1 MHEGWAIAYCN
12 GPGCY
17 SAVHTVLPGTCTI
30 CIVRRTRS
38 FLQNCF
44 SSRRPPFVWV
54 PRYRLRTWSY
64 FYTSKK
70 PDSVGVWLM
79 CSLGPRWLGS
89 GSTHPN
95 YTLVQFS
102 SVSALSATCFLCI
115 IASSTIDQQKSTFRT
130 FRTVPLNRCTQLK
143 PRTHVFSPL
152 PVRVKIPGTPE
163 HAAHCFSALQ
173 HRQNHAT
180 VPVHCLATTR
190 LETFAETFV
199 VGLTDCHRMVN
210 WAWAVVCHIF
220 DLESLLLSSS
230 SSSPFVHN
238 RYHPVL
244 FSLAST
250 LMIKQYRPDSTP

>member
-130 FRTVPLNRCTQLK
+130 VPYRTAEPLY
-143 PRTHVFSPL
+143 
-152 PVRVKIPGTPE
+152 PVK
-163 HAAHCFSALQ
+163 
-173 HRQNHAT
+173 
-180 VPVHCLATTR
+180 
-190 LETFAETFV
+190 AENS
-199 VGLTDCHRMVN
+199 R
-210 WAWAVVCHIF
+210 
-220 DLESLLLSSS
+220 LLSSS
-230 SSSPFVHN
+230 CQGQDSRHTRTCSP
-238 RYHPVL
+238 L
-244 FSLAST
+244 FFRPPAQTKSRNGSCSLFGDNTPRDIRRNIRRWSDG
-250 LMIKQYRPDSTP
+250 LPPDGELGMGSGLSYIRP